1 MATIKKTPPIYAKG
15 RWVLRLPFIANPN
28 KIYTCI
34 AVRSFADV
42 YKLGQDVYR
51 VFYLTMGVTD
61 GGAIAGLPFN
71 FIAEQ
76 QLKPNII
83 TLQADDG
90 ETIYVPDTFIQRFP
104 DMGDVKYSHLV
115 LSVSLSAVPDYLNLE
130 EVKDAVAQTIASRF
144 GFVPQVREH
153 RAPSTDNPTPAQ
165 HEAIEAARL
174 ASLELLETDAAK
186 VAKLLGISAKKQQTI
201 DGLIKVLRSNGINL

>member
-153 RAPSTDNPTPAQ
+153 RAPSTDNPTPEQ

-174 ASLELLETDAAK
+174 ASLDLLETDAAK

-201 DGLIKVLRSNGINL
+201 DGLMKVLRSNGINL

>member
-1 MATIKKTPPIYAKG
+1 MATIKKTPPIFAKG
-15 RWVLRLPFIANPN
+15 RWILRLPFIANPT

-34 AVRSFADV
+34 AIRSFADV

-71 FIAEQ
+71 FIAER

-153 RAPSTDNPTPAQ
+153 RAPSTDNPTPEQ

-174 ASLELLETDAAK
+174 ASLDLLETDAAK

-201 DGLIKVLRSNGINL
+201 DGLVKVLRSNGINL

>member
-71 FIAEQ
+71 FIAER

-174 ASLELLETDAAK
+174 ASLDLLETDAAK

-201 DGLIKVLRSNGINL
+201 DGLLKVLRSNGINL

>member
-1 MATIKKTPPIYAKG
+1 MATIKKTPPIFAKG
-15 RWVLRLPFIANPN
+15 RWILRLPFIANPT

-34 AVRSFADV
+34 AIRSFADV

-61 GGAIAGLPFN
+61 GGTVAGLPFN

-76 QLKPNII
+76 QLKPNSI

-104 DMGDVKYSHLV
+104 DMGDVKYSHLI
-115 LSVSLSAVPDYLNLE
+115 LSVSLGAVPDYLNLE
-130 EVKDAVAQTIASRF
+130 EIKDAVAQTIASRF

-174 ASLELLETDAAK
+174 ASLDLLETDAAK
-186 VAKLLGISAKKQQTI
+186 AAKLLGISAKKQQTI
-201 DGLIKVLRSNGINL
+201 DGLLKVLRSNGINL

>member
-201 DGLIKVLRSNGINL
+201 DGLMKVLRSNGINL

>member
-1 MATIKKTPPIYAKG
+1 MATIKKTPPIFAKG
-15 RWVLRLPFIANPN
+15 RWILKLPFIANPT

-34 AVRSFADV
+34 AIRSFADV
-42 YKLGQDVYR
+42 YKSGADVYR
-51 VFYLTMGVTD
+51 VFYLTMGVQD
-61 GGAIAGLPFN
+61 GVTVAGNPFN
-71 FIAEQ
+71 FIAER
-76 QLKPNII
+76 LHKPNII

-104 DMGDVKYSHLV
+104 DMGEVKYSHLV
-115 LSVSLSAVPDYLNLE
+115 LSVSLGAVPDYLDLD

-153 RAPSTDNPTPAQ
+153 RAPSTDNPTPEQ

-174 ASLELLETDAAK
+174 ASLNLLETDAAK

-201 DGLIKVLRSNGINL
+201 DGLVKVLRSNGINL

>member
-15 RWVLRLPFIANPN
+15 RWILRLPFIANPN

-153 RAPSTDNPTPAQ
+153 RAPSTDNPTPEQ

-174 ASLELLETDAAK
+174 ASLDLLETDAAK

-201 DGLIKVLRSNGINL
+201 DGLMKVLRSNGINL

>member
-71 FIAEQ
+71 FIAER

-153 RAPSTDNPTPAQ
+153 RAPSTDNPTPEQ

-174 ASLELLETDAAK
+174 ASLDLLETDAAK

-201 DGLIKVLRSNGINL
+201 DGLVKVLRSNGINL